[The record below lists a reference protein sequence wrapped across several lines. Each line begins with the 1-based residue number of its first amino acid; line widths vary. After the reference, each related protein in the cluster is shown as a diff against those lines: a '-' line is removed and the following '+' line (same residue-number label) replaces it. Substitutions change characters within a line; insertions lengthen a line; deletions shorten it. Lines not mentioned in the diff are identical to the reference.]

1 MIFKALAFR
10 TSKTLLS
17 QRFGGIGLY
26 SGGKMSFS
34 NSMKKLVPITDEQQ
48 MEKLGAYFCEFL
60 EVGDTILLNG
70 NDFYKNF
77 VSFVYC
83 DIGDLGAGKSTFSR
97 GLIRTAFDDP
107 SMLVTSPSYL
117 LDNKYELSEDV
128 VIHHMDLYRL
138 PEKCDFSFL
147 NIPKV
152 FDESICLIEW
162 PQRLGADNYPKQYID
177 LNISINMAETRKATI
192 EFVGEKWIQRND
204 LINSLLTS
212 FLLEAATTTTTTK
225 STKL

>member
-1 MIFKALAFR
+1 
-10 TSKTLLS
+10 
-17 QRFGGIGLY
+17 
-26 SGGKMSFS
+26 
-34 NSMKKLVPITDEQQ
+34 MKKLVPITDEQQ

-60 EVGDTILLNG
+60 EVGDTILLN
-70 NDFYKNF
+70 
-77 VSFVYC
+77 
-83 DIGDLGAGKSTFSR
+83 GDLGAGKSTFSR